1 MHNHRQQPRKQR
13 WLRKQFSQR
22 LVLVLGAIALFLGL
36 LGLPAANAQLSLPD
50 AISTS
55 LPSLLNSTTPEN
67 IATGWVR
74 LDGRPLFRIA
84 TPKGELSERLE
95 EVQRNLNQIKQSYVN
110 DSEPEINITIKND
123 QSLPILYVNDRYV
136 MTGTHLDAQLQ
147 LTQPETYAQTL
158 KINLMDAFPR
168 ARQEYQPKYLIGQG
182 QKAIAILLTVI
193 ALSGLI
199 RWSQKRFQRKER
211 FAHLPQPNS
220 NPETTV
226 PPQITTRLTKNQ
238 QSNLGAVRRLVLQ
251 FSFGAIWAAGILG
264 IMSLFPHTRGLQVLL
279 VTRLNIYVIVL
290 LTSLGIY
297 IAARLSY
304 VFIDRLI
311 GTLLESAELMPRRS
325 KRLQQ
330 RVSTISGVTKG
341 LSTIV
346 LVGVGILA
354 ALTVSGV
361 DIAPFIA
368 GAGLIGVAISLAS
381 QNLIKD
387 AINGFLILV
396 EDQYA
401 VGDVI
406 VVGEVF
412 GLVEKITLRMTQL
425 RDPEERLITIPNSEV
440 RIVSNLSS
448 HHSQADLQIPIA
460 YSADIDKA
468 FEVIEQICAEMQT
481 DPDWRDRIIGDPQ
494 ILGLDEFRDR
504 GMIIRVWIKTP
515 PLEQWNVAREYRRR
529 LKRAC
534 DRAGVALM
542 VSQQEA
548 WWHSSPQPP
557 SSHPPAVK
565 SPRNSQLV

>member
-1 MHNHRQQPRKQR
+1 MHNHSQQPRKQR

-22 LVLVLGAIALFLGL
+22 LVFILGAIALSLGI
-36 LGLPAANAQLSLPD
+36 LGLPVANAQLSLPD

-55 LPSLLNSTTPEN
+55 LPSLWSPTPNEN
-67 IATGWVR
+67 LATGWVR
-74 LDGRPLFRIA
+74 LDGRALFRIA
-84 TPKGELSERLE
+84 TPKGELSARLD
-95 EVQRNLNQIKQSYVN
+95 EVQRNLNRINQSYIS
-110 DSEPEINITIKND
+110 DSEPELNITIQSD

-136 MTGTHLDAQLQ
+136 MTVTHLDAQLQ

-158 KINLMDAFPR
+158 KIILLEAFPR
-168 ARQEYQPKYLIGQG
+168 ARQEYQPQYLIAQG
-182 QKAIAILLTVI
+182 QKAIAILLIVI
-193 ALSGLI
+193 ALSAGI
-199 RWSQKRFQRKER
+199 RWGQKRFQRQER
-211 FAHLPQPNS
+211 FAHLPQPNN

-238 QSNLGAVRRLVLQ
+238 QGNLGAVRRLVLQ
-251 FSFGAIWAAGILG
+251 FSLGAIWTAGILG
-264 IMSLFPHTRGLQVLL
+264 VMSLFPHTRGLQVWLM
-279 VTRLNIYVIVL
+279 TRLHIYFIFL
-290 LTSLGIY
+290 LTSVGIY
-297 IAARLSY
+297 IATRLSY

-311 GTLLESAELMPRRS
+311 GTFLESAELMPRRS

-341 LSTIV
+341 LSTII
-346 LVGVGILA
+346 LLCVGILA

-361 DIAPFIA
+361 DIRPFIA

-425 RDPEERLITIPNSEV
+425 RDPEERLITIPNSEIGV
-440 RIVSNLSS
+440 VSNLSS

-460 YSADIDKA
+460 YNADIDKA
-468 FEVIEQICAEMQT
+468 FEVIEQICAEMQI
-481 DPDWRDRIIGDPQ
+481 DPDWRDRIIDTPQ

-534 DRAGVALM
+534 DRAGIALM
-542 VSQQEA
+542 VSQQET
-548 WWHSSPQPP
+548 WWHSPPQPP
-557 SSHPPAVK
+557 TPPPVVK
-565 SPRNSQLV
+565 SSRNSQLV

>member
-1 MHNHRQQPRKQR
+1 MHNHPQQPQQPR
-13 WLRKQFSQR
+13 WLRKQFSRR
-22 LVLVLGAIALFLGL
+22 LALVLGAIALSLGL
-36 LGLPAANAQLSLPD
+36 LWLSPAQAQLPLPD
-50 AISTS
+50 GIGTS
-55 LPSLLNSTTPEN
+55 LPSLFSPTPNEN
-67 IATGWVR
+67 LATGWVR

-84 TPKGELSERLE
+84 TPKGELSERLDE
-95 EVQRNLNQIKQSYVN
+95 IQRNLNQINQSYIS
-110 DSEPEINITIKND
+110 DSEPELNITLKSD

-136 MTGTHLDAQLQ
+136 MTVTHLDAQLQ

-158 KINLMDAFPR
+158 KIILIEAFPR
-168 ARQEYQPKYLIGQG
+168 ARQEYQPQYLIGQS
-182 QKAIAILLTVI
+182 QKAIAIFLTI
-193 ALSGLI
+193 LALSGLI
-199 RWSQKRFQRKER
+199 RWSQTRFRRRER
-211 FAHLPQPNS
+211 FAHLPQPNP
-220 NPETTV
+220 NPETTL

-251 FSFGAIWAAGILG
+251 FSQGAIWTAAILS
-264 IMSLFPHTRGLQVLL
+264 IMSLFPHTRGLQVWLM
-279 VTRLNIYVIVL
+279 TRLHFYFIVL
-290 LTSLGIY
+290 SSSLGVY

-341 LSTIV
+341 LSTII

-354 ALTVSGV
+354 TLTVSGV

-368 GAGLIGVAISLAS
+368 GAGLIGVAVSLAS

-440 RIVSNLSS
+440 RVVSNLSS

-468 FEVIEQICAEMQT
+468 FEIIEQICAEMQI
-481 DPDWRDRIIGDPQ
+481 DSDWRDRIIDTPQ

-504 GMIIRVWIKTP
+504 GMIIRVWIKTL

-534 DRAGVALM
+534 DRAGIALM

-548 WWHSSPQPP
+548 WWHSPPQPP
-557 SSHPPAVK
+557 PHPPTVK
-565 SPRNSQLV
+565 SSRNSQLV